1 MGLETGEVINNR
13 YRIVKILGQGGFGAV
28 YRAWDTSFNMPCAL
42 KENLETT
49 PQAQRQFE
57 REARMLR
64 TMKHANLPLV
74 ADYFI
79 IPGKGQYLIMDFI
92 DGQDVEHLLE
102 EKGGALP
109 IEEVLNWIGQICD
122 ALDYMHL
129 QNPPVIHRDIKPAN
143 IRITPQGQAILVDFG
158 IAKSHDPS
166 LKTSTGA
173 RALTPGY
180 APIEQYGQGKTDART
195 DIYALGATA
204 YTMLTGERP
213 LESVQRTV
221 EDTLKPINLIN
232 PTLSEALAQDI
243 SKAMSI
249 DPNKRYS
256 TALAFKH
263 ALMNL
268 DHAKD
273 SDDGLLTATV
283 VAPMPEQVSPFEQP
297 AISIAPTPIS
307 IPQSSKSIQW
317 GIMSGVGITILV
329 IVLLFFSA
337 SGVFIYNQFIKADTP
352 TPTTVQMTNIP
363 EDDLPQTTPESTLP
377 LILTNAPETA
387 ENLPTSTYFTSVE
400 KPEDLPIMPGAEDVK
415 VLQQSYVE
423 GVTNINVFFFATAS
437 TIEAIVAYYEAEMPK
452 YGWTEWDTFSD
463 EEKIIIQFIKDDESA
478 VVMITTY
485 SGKLYVQVGKTFKE

>member
-109 IEEVLNWIGQICD
+109 TDQVLNWIGQICD
-122 ALDYMHL
+122 ALEYMHL

-158 IAKSHDPS
+158 IAKSYDPS

-232 PTLSEALAQDI
+232 PTLSEALAQAI

-249 DPNKRYS
+249 DPNKRFAS
-256 TALAFKH
+256 ATAFKH
-263 ALMNL
+263 ALLKTDDNL
-268 DHAKD
+268 DHEQEFI
-273 SDDGLLTATV
+273 TATV
-283 VAPMPEQVSPFEQP
+283 IAPMPEDITPFVQSAADSSQVS
-297 AISIAPTPIS
+297 SS
-307 IPQSSKSIQW
+307 RPQTAKSIQW
-317 GIMSGVGITILV
+317 GVLGGVGLTILV
-329 IVLLFFSA
+329 VGLIIFSA

-363 EDDLPQTTPESTLP
+363 EDDLPQTTPENTLP

-387 ENLPTSTYFTSVE
+387 ENLPTSTYFNSVD
-400 KPEDLPIMPGAEDVK
+400 KPEDIPIMLEAEDVK
-415 VLQQSYVE
+415 ISETTLENGKKSI
-423 GVTNINVFFFATAS
+423 NIIFTPTS
-437 TIEAIVAYYEAEMPK
+437 TIEAIIAYYESEMPK
-452 YGWTEWDTFSD
+452 YGWTKEDITYSD
-463 EEKIIIQFIKDDESA
+463 EKTFMLYFRKDMDLTTVA
-478 VVMITTY
+478 ITT
-485 SGKLYVQVGKTFKE
+485 STGQLQVYISRMSLK

>member
-28 YRAWDTSFNMPCAL
+28 YRAWDTSFNMACAL

-57 REARMLR
+57 REACMLR

-79 IPGKGQYLIMDFI
+79 IPGKGQYLVMDFI
-92 DGQDVEHLLE
+92 DGQDVERLIE

-109 IEEVLNWIGQICD
+109 SDQVLNWIGQICD

-129 QNPPVIHRDIKPAN
+129 QDPPVIHRDIKPAN

-158 IAKSHDPS
+158 IAKSYDPS
-166 LKTSTGA
+166 LKTSTSA

-195 DIYALGATA
+195 DIYALGATL

-213 LESVQRTV
+213 VESVQRTF
-221 EDTLKPINLIN
+221 EDTLIPVNQLN
-232 PTLSEALAQDI
+232 PSLSDELSATV

-249 DPNKRYS
+249 DPNKRFS
-256 TALAFKH
+256 SALAFKH

-268 DHAKD
+268 DHAKGLE
-273 SDDGLLTATV
+273 DGLITATV
-283 VAPMPEQVSPFEQP
+283 VTPMPKQFSPFAQP
-297 AISIAPTPIS
+297 ATAIAQTPTS
-307 IPQSSKSIQW
+307 IPQYPKSIQW
-317 GIMSGVGITILV
+317 GIMGGVGITILV

-337 SGVFIYNQFIKADTP
+337 SGFFIYNQFVKKDTP
-352 TPTTVQMTNIP
+352 TPTIAEVTNIP
-363 EDDLPQTTPESTLP
+363 EEDLPQTTIQSTLP
-377 LILTNAPETA
+377 ILLTNAPATA
-387 ENLPTSTYFTSVE
+387 DNLPTSTYFTSVE
-400 KPEDLPIMPGAEDVK
+400 KPEDLPIMPEAEDVRIS
-415 VLQQSYVE
+415 QNSYVE
-423 GVTNINVFFFATAS
+423 GIKNIDVFFATTS
-437 TIEAIVAYYEAEMPK
+437 TIEAIVAYYDVEMPK
-452 YGWTEWDTFSD
+452 YGWTKINTISD
-463 EEKIIIQFIKDDESA
+463 EEKILIQFQKGDENA
-478 VVMITTY
+478 IVMITTY
-485 SGKLYVQVGKTFKE
+485 SGKLWVQVGKTYKE